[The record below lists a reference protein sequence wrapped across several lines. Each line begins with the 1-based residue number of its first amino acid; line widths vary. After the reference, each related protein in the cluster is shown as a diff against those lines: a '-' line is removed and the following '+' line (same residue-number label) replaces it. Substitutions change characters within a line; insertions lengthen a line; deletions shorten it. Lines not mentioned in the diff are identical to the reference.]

1 MIRSIFLATL
11 IFIQPVLVHAGI
23 YRWTDEAGN
32 VHFSDKPVS
41 EKATE
46 VKVKVRPSLP
56 VNKQTLEKRR
66 LRTEQYLRGREQE
79 RAEIDKQQK
88 EKKQFRKKRK
98 RKCLTAQKEYGRM
111 SRARTIYYKGKD
123 GARDYVGDNQRT
135 KLLAAAK
142 ADIKRWC
149 K

>member
-1 MIRSIFLATL
+1 MIRYIITVL
-11 IFIQPVLVHAGI
+11 IFILPILVKAEI

-32 VHFSDKPVS
+32 VHFSDKPVG
-41 EKATE
+41 EKAKE
-46 VKVKVRPSLP
+46 IKIKLRPSPL
-56 VNKQTLEKRR
+56 VNKQTVEQRR

-88 EKKQFRKKRK
+88 EKKQLRKKRK
-98 RKCLTAQKEYGRM
+98 KKCLAAQKEYGRM

-123 GARDYVGDNQRT
+123 GARDYVGDSQRT